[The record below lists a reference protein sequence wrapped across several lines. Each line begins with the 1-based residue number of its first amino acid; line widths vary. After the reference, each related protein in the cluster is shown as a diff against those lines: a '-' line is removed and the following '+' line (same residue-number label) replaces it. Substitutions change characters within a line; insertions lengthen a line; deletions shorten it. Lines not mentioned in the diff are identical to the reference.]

1 MNTTPFT
8 QEFVAEMKLELEEK
22 LKRLSEDLTR
32 ISSEGRSGDDVR
44 VLTPEYGDSEE
55 DNAQEVTELGN
66 VAPINDALEK
76 ERGDVHKALARIE
89 EGTYGICK
97 YCHEPIDERRLR
109 ARPTSNS
116 CLNCKK
122 TLRQEV

>member
-1 MNTTPFT
+1 MKNTPFP
-8 QEFVAEMKLELEEK
+8 QEFVNEMKQELEEK
-22 LKRLSEDLTR
+22 LTRLSEDLNR
-32 ISSEGRSGDDVR
+32 ISSEGRSGDDAR

-76 ERGDVHKALARIE
+76 ERADVLKALARIKE
-89 EGTYGICK
+89 DAYGICK
-97 YCHEPIDERRLR
+97 YCHEPIDDRRLR